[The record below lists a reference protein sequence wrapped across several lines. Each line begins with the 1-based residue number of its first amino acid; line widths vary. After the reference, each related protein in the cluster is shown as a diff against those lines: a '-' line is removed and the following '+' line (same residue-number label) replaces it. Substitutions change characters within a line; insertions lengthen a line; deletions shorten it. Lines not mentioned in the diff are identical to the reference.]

1 MFSFFLIIQ
10 HTDEMQIRVV
20 NKTGLV
26 TISGGKEYRMEQM
39 SLVIQFLFWVGLGLW
54 FLGVRFQYLE
64 AIIGIIALVNGL
76 LLVI

>member
-1 MFSFFLIIQ
+1 
-10 HTDEMQIRVV
+10 
-20 NKTGLV
+20 
-26 TISGGKEYRMEQM
+26 MEQM